1 MLFQK
6 SKPVACIALALSPT
20 VVLFDDKSHQPHLH
34 VEEADQV
41 APLLGQTWSSVMT
54 FSARS
59 FDDDGWWATDLMR
72 QARTRYQ
79 AEGYLPRSILSRIGS
94 GDSQ

>member
-1 MLFQK
+1 MSFQK

-20 VVLFDDKSHQPHLH
+20 VVLLDDKSHQPHLH
-34 VEEADQV
+34 VEETDLV

-59 FDDDGWWATDLMR
+59 FEDDGWWATELIR
-72 QARTRYQ
+72 QATHRNRT
-79 AEGYLPRSILSRIGS
+79 EGYLPLSITSRTGFA
-94 GDSQ
+94 DTL